1 MQDNASLTSPFPH
14 ICLHLVYLVH
24 LTFCIVIII
33 DEAIDF
39 EDAFIHDS
47 ESSSFKNQYVM
58 VKLSLK

>member
-1 MQDNASLTSPFPH
+1 MQADGFSYITIFSHVPSFDLACF
-14 ICLHLVYLVH
+14 

-47 ESSSFKNQYVM
+47 EISSFKNQCVM
-58 VKLSLK
+58 VKLSFK